1 MNLIW
6 VKAYS
11 KPTLSAVLAYST
23 FRSKDHPVRCSIL
36 EITKP
41 PETFG
46 TQYLYMQVV
55 SIFRTIAGKCL
66 RKLDTRRVCV
76 HLVRILEAV
85 RFPFSLLCCPIGRS
99 IAIQIGC

>member
-23 FRSKDHPVRCSIL
+23 FCSKDHPVRCLIL

-41 PETFG
+41 PDTFG
-46 TQYLYMQVV
+46 TQYLYVHV
-55 SIFRTIAGKCL
+55 ISNFRAVAGKRL
-66 RKLDTRRVCV
+66 RELDTRRISVQIVCV
-76 HLVRILEAV
+76 LEIV
-85 RFPFSLLCCPIGRS
+85 ELPFGLRCYNISPS
-99 IAIQIGC
+99 ITI

>member
-23 FRSKDHPVRCSIL
+23 FCSKDHPVRCLIL

-46 TQYLYMQVV
+46 TQYLCVHVV
-55 SIFRTIAGKCL
+55 SIFRAFAGKRL
-66 RKLDTRRVCV
+66 RKLDTRRISVQIVCV
-76 HLVRILEAV
+76 LEILEL
-85 RFPFSLLCCPIGRS
+85 PFDLWCYPIGHS
-99 IAIQIGC
+99 MTI

>member
-23 FRSKDHPVRCSIL
+23 FCSKDHPVRCLIS

-46 TQYLYMQVV
+46 TQYLCVRVV
-55 SIFRTIAGKCL
+55 SIFRAVTGKHL
-66 RKLDTRRVCV
+66 RKLDTRRISVQFVCV
-76 HLVRILEAV
+76 LEIV
-85 RFPFSLLCCPIGRS
+85 ELPFGLRCYPISPS
-99 IAIQIGC
+99 ITI

>member
-23 FRSKDHPVRCSIL
+23 FCSNDHPVRCWIL

-41 PETFG
+41 PDTFG
-46 TQYLYMQVV
+46 TQYLCVHVV
-55 SIFRTIAGKCL
+55 SIFRAVAGKRL
-66 RKLDTRRVCV
+66 RKLDTRRISVQF
-76 HLVRILEAV
+76 VRVLEIV
-85 RFPFSLLCCPIGRS
+85 ELSFGLWCYPIRPS
-99 IAIQIGC
+99 IPI